1 MIILQFDGVYA
12 PWGLLM
18 LRSLALHEPDKTV
31 LVDVV
36 NLDPEQRSEMERAH
50 PRLIVRWEAWET
62 TSPERMANRKCFVLQ
77 RAMDEHPEELWYCL
91 MDADFLV
98 RRPLPNLWD
107 LMHRADA
114 GLFMTD
120 GVWEGRVYQHLM
132 TPSGILLVRS
142 SARRLVDRWAAWN
155 SQETAIAGIRPGAWF
170 WDQVTLLKAR
180 EETPLRY
187 AVIPLDEF
195 ADCGFHP
202 HTAIWSAH
210 VAPEDKEG
218 CYPLF
223 LKEHE
228 RQAAESSL

>member
-1 MIILQFDGVYA
+1 MIILQFDRRFA
-12 PWGLLM
+12 HWGHLM
-18 LRSLALHEPDKTV
+18 LRSLALHEPDKTA

-36 NLDPEQRSEMERAH
+36 NLDPEQRSELARAH
-50 PRLIVRWEAWET
+50 PRVIVRGETWET
-62 TSPERMANRKCFVLQ
+62 TSPERMVNRKIAVLR
-77 RAMDEHPEELWYCL
+77 RAMDEHPREPWYCL

-98 RRPLPNLWD
+98 RRPLTDLWD
-107 LMHRADA
+107 RMREAEAALIVTN
-114 GLFMTD
+114 GT
-120 GVWEGRVYQHLM
+120 WEGRVYEHLR
-132 TPSGILLVRS
+132 TPAGLLIVSPGGRP
-142 SARRLVDRWAAWN
+142 LVDGWARWH
-155 SQETAIAGIRPGAWF
+155 SRETPVAGIRPGAWF
-170 WDQVTLLKAR
+170 WDQVTLWKAL

-195 ADCGFHP
+195 ADCQFHP
-202 HTAIWSAH
+202 DTAIWSAH